1 MKKGKEIKLNNN
13 KNYNISFGSVN
24 NKEPKTAYL
33 NISGWAEPLSEDL
46 IDYNKIIREFNKKIK
61 QILFQEFTNELN
73 NYFFNDKIIVD
84 FDIKESGI
92 KFGKRSFMSCEITIF
107 LKNEIQ
113 INSDVMKPIVDYLV
127 TQILNNVFDTN
138 KNFKFYN
145 KKR

>member
-73 NYFFNDKIIVD
+73 NHFFNDKIIVD